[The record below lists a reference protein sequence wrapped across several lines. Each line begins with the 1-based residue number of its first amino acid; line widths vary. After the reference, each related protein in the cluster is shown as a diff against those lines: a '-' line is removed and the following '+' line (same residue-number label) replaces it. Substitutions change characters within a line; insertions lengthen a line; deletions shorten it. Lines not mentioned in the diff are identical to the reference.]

1 MDSNK
6 VKLYDGKSDV
16 TVFLTRVNLVAGIK
30 DYNGEKKAQFLASTL
45 LPPALDVY
53 MRLSDEDKKDY
64 SKIEEALLKE
74 FRKGQLNREEA
85 IHILNDRKQQRDETP
100 QTFAYKVVELVKLAY
115 PSFADNVRLTIA
127 KDYFLRGIHPDMQV
141 ALKSGTNFETSDVH
155 ALAVETVRLEL
166 AGVKSY
172 SSTKE
177 TNVSSVNIVEG
188 SRPEGDDIV
197 NAVANK
203 VMEKLQLCANSNTPT
218 SADGN
223 GSSQSTSGANFVGM
237 PPYRSRGNNRRNR
250 GRNRGDGQN
259 RFSGQ
264 QRQQQQQQQQQ
275 QQRRCRACKAM
286 GHIVRE
292 CPQRFCQACGQRGHD
307 GWSDQCP
314 NYEA

>member
-85 IHILNDRKQQRDETP
+85 IHILSDRKQQRDETP

-177 TNVSSVNIVEG
+177 MASSVNTVEE

-197 NAVANK
+197 DAVANK
-203 VMEKLQLCANSNTPT
+203 VMEKLQLCTNFNT
-218 SADGN
+218 DGD
-223 GSSQSTSGANFVGM
+223 GSSQSASGANFVGT
-237 PPYRSRGNNRRNR
+237 PPYRGRGNSRRNR

-264 QRQQQQQQQQQ
+264 QRQQQQQQQQK
-275 QQRRCRACKAM
+275 RCRACKAT
-286 GHIVRE
+286 GHLVRE
-292 CPQRFCQACGQRGHD
+292 CPQRFCQSCGQRGHD